1 LKKENLGFITGT
13 KRKRKKNKV
22 AIVGF
27 APSTMADSR
36 FLFDDPDC
44 EIWGLNQL
52 YMTYNSG
59 QNLPDIAKRAD
70 RWFQIHHRNT
80 YDANIVRDHSH
91 HTWMT
96 EQKDFPIYMQEK
108 NPEIPMSVRF
118 PKEKILEEFGS
129 YFTNS
134 ISWEIALAIMEGFKE
149 IHLYGIDMATSS
161 EYSYE
166 RPSVEFFLG
175 WAKGRGIKIIVPQKS
190 DILKT
195 LWLYPYE
202 DSAPFRT
209 KCVARKKEL
218 NKRSNMMHMQEQDA
232 HDKRVSAIGKLDLMN
247 ELEGVWKVAP
257 PENFEALISNF
268 AENREK
274 YRQFV
279 NNCANE
285 ERGFRDQMMSIR
297 GAAENV
303 SYIEQT
309 WENSA
314 REMAVE
320 KKIIEEQDNVD
331 NAE

>member
-1 LKKENLGFITGT
+1 MGKKKTYGLISGT
-13 KRKRKKNKV
+13 RKKRTKSKV

-27 APSTMADSR
+27 APSTMAESR

-52 YMTYNSG
+52 YMTYNTG
-59 QNLPDIAKRAD
+59 QNLPDIAKNCD
-70 RWFQIHHRNT
+70 RWFQIHHRVT

-91 HTWMT
+91 HDWMAK
-96 EQKDFPIYMQEK
+96 QKDFPIYMQEH

-118 PKEKILEEFGS
+118 PKEKIIDEFGT

-134 ISWEIALAIMEGFKE
+134 ISWEIALAIQEGFEK
-149 IHLYGIDMATSS
+149 IYLYGVDMATHS
-161 EYSYE
+161 EYAYE
-166 RPSVEFFLG
+166 RPSVEYFLG
-175 WAKGRGIKIIVPQKS
+175 WAKGRGIDIMIPQRS
-190 DILKT
+190 DLLKT

-202 DSAPFRT
+202 DTAPFRT
-209 KCVARKKEL
+209 KCTSRLEEL
-218 NKRSNMMHMQEQDA
+218 NKRANMLHMQEQQS
-232 HDKRVSAIGKLDLMN
+232 HDLRVNAIGKLELMN
-247 ELEGVWKVAP
+247 ELEEFWSKNP
-257 PENFEALISNF
+257 PENLEALKFNF

-285 ERGFRDQMMSIR
+285 ERGFRDNMMSIR
-297 GAAENV
+297 GAAENINYV
-303 SYIEQT
+303 QQT

-320 KKIIEEQDNVD
+320 KKIIEELDK
-331 NAE
+331 